1 MNYRS
6 IADAS
11 RAVANNLHK
20 LPEGIDLVVGIPRS
34 GMLVAPMIALNLNI
48 KFCDISAFMENK
60 KLGYGLTR
68 VTKTEDLEYPHQ
80 AKKILVVDD
89 SVSSGT
95 SMVQVKE
102 LLEPFLDDFDITFG
116 AVYACKNGKN
126 FVDTYLEMVP
136 HPRYFEWNLM
146 HRKEASTF
154 CVDIDGVL
162 CFDPSR
168 EQNDDGENYKK
179 FMLEVDQ
186 LAHPSME
193 LGYLVTSRLEKY
205 RPETEEWLA
214 SKGIKY
220 KELYMN
226 DLPSAA
232 ERQRL
237 GRYATF
243 KAEVYKSLPDSRLF
257 IESEEWQA
265 RDIAKIAGKHA
276 LDFTNQTLFDPQVNL
291 ASVTEKLKYSL
302 PQKIKNR
309 VNRYLTKVK

>member
-11 RAVANNLHK
+11 RTVAKNLYK
-20 LPEGIDLVVGIPRS
+20 LPQDIDLVVGIPRS

-48 KFCDISAFMENK
+48 KFCDVSAFMENK

-68 VTKTEDLEYPHQ
+68 VTKTESLEYPHQ

-95 SMVQVKE
+95 SMLEVKE
-102 LLEPFLDDFDITFG
+102 LLKPFLDDFDISFG
-116 AVYACKNGKN
+116 AVFACKNGKN
-126 FVDTYLEMVP
+126 YVDTYLELVP

-162 CFDPSR
+162 CFDPNR
-168 EQNDDGENYKK
+168 DQNDDGEKYKK

-186 LAHPSME
+186 LAYPTVE

-226 DLPSAA
+226 DLPTAE

-237 GRYATF
+237 GRYATY
-243 KAEVYKSLPDSRLF
+243 KAEVFKSLPDSRLF
-257 IESEEWQA
+257 IESEDWQA
-265 RDIAKIAGKHA
+265 RDIARIAGKHA
-276 LDFTNQTLFDPQVNL
+276 LDFTSQVLYDPHTNI
-291 ASVTEKLKYSL
+291 ASVSEKLKYTL
-302 PQKIKNR
+302 PQKIKGR
-309 VNRYLTKVK
+309 LNRYLSMIK